1 MLVLT
6 RRIGEKIVIDDV
18 ISVTVVAIRGD
29 KARLGINAP
38 PSVRVDRSEVHE
50 RRQASRP
57 AVPQPSI
64 SSCLEGATPMRTVQ
78 QGDRVQVQ
86 YVKRLRDGRTAS
98 SREPFEVTA
107 GIDHPRLPGLG
118 MALIGLT
125 AGQAAT
131 LTLPPEQAYGL
142 PDPARIHRWS
152 RRRFPEE
159 ATLRAGKLIRFT
171 DDRGRRHRVRILEAN
186 SKMVVVDVNHPWA
199 GQTLD
204 LEVKLLGFLEPRLGP
219 EEATAV
225 PDMQQPRRCRAV
237 AFDVDATSLASLRDA
252 LVGWEIVV
260 VNGAIPASLS
270 SHWDPA
276 AADLLVVGTRDNA
289 TETLGLCRL
298 LSFCTSYSTE
308 ARREGTETLASEQNP
323 PRTAVV
329 GNAPLLVLV
338 PPGQETLVGAAL
350 EAGAYGCLMLPIHAK
365 EVTSM
370 LAHARAGN
378 RPGRHTLGL
387 DRPQEDD
394 PWQEDG
400 GEA

>member
-6 RRIGEKIVIDDV
+6 RRIGEQIVIDGV
-18 ISVTVVAIRGD
+18 ISVTLVAIKGD
-29 KARLGINAP
+29 KARLGISAP
-38 PSVRVDRSEVHE
+38 PSVRVDRSEIHE

-57 AVPQPSI
+57 AVPRPSV
-64 SSCLEGATPMRTVQ
+64 SSCLGGATPVRTVQ
-78 QGDRVQVQ
+78 QGDRVQVH
-86 YVKRLRDGRTAS
+86 YVKRLQDGRTAS
-98 SREPFEVTA
+98 SREPLPLTA
-107 GIDHPRLPGLG
+107 GMDHSRLPGLG
-118 MALIGLT
+118 EALIGLT
-125 AGQAAT
+125 AGQSVT
-131 LTLPPEQAYGL
+131 LTVPPEQAYGL
-142 PDPARIHRWS
+142 ADPARIHRWS

-159 ATLRAGKLIRFT
+159 ATLQAGKFIRFT
-171 DDRGRRHRVRILEAN
+171 DKRGRRHRVRILEAN
-186 SKMVVVDVNHPWA
+186 SKMVVVDTNHRWA
-199 GQTLD
+199 GQTLG
-204 LEVKLLGFLEPRLGP
+204 LEVTLLGFLELPLGP

-225 PDMQQPRRCRAV
+225 SSMQGPRSSRAV
-237 AFDVDATSLASLRDA
+237 AFDVDAASLASLRDA
-252 LVGWEIVV
+252 LPGWEIVA
-260 VNGAIPASLS
+260 VNGATAASLS
-270 SHWDPA
+270 SHWDPGA
-276 AADLLVVGTRDNA
+276 AALLVVGTRDNA
-289 TETLGLCRL
+289 AETLGLCRL

-308 ARREGTETLASEQNP
+308 ARGEGTETLVSEQNP

-370 LAHARAGN
+370 LAHAQAGN
-378 RPGRHTLGL
+378 RLGRHTLGL